1 MFSRFRP
8 GACFSLL
15 AVFALIFPGARL
27 AAAEARTWSLT
38 SPDGQCLIAVS
49 LAADG
54 RLTYTAARA
63 GKTVLPPSPLGL
75 RRDDQTFAASLTL
88 AAAGKITARHERYEL
103 FAGPR
108 PRVDHVLKQRTLEF
122 RNSAGA
128 PVLLD
133 LAAANEGVAFR
144 YRFPETN
151 AAVHVLAAELTG
163 FALPLAARGWLQPY
177 PAAGPYT
184 PAYEDFY
191 FHVAPGERPPDS
203 RGHAV
208 GWAFPALFH
217 VPAAATWVLLTES
230 GTDAS
235 FCACHLQPDSAGGI
249 YQIAF
254 PLAAEATQ
262 GYPNP
267 TGPEPRHTLPWTMPW
282 RVLVLGPTAGDIALA
297 TLVTDLAPPTQ
308 IADTSWIH
316 PGRASWAWWSHP
328 DEPATAGRFNEFTD
342 FAARQGWEY
351 TLFDAGWWTPGLAT
365 IADHARARGVLPLAW
380 LHAADVNS
388 DARRT
393 DKLAEMAA
401 AGIRG
406 LKVDFWCSDRQ
417 TAIASQQALFRD
429 AAARHMVVNLHG
441 CTIPRGWQRTWPNF
455 LTCEAVLGGES
466 YFYESR
472 YPEKAAEL
480 DTVLPFTR
488 NAIGP
493 MDLTPVACTL
503 KQYRRTTT
511 AAHQLAAAL
520 IFTSGIIHY
529 ADQAEFFESLP
540 AAVQK
545 IFRDAPA
552 RWDETRCLL
561 GEPGRVAVFARRSGG
576 TWYIAGINGTAAALP
591 VPLDLSPFKKFPH
604 RLMVTEGADPILQ
617 VVAAPLEKFA
627 SWPPVLPPRGGFILR
642 LDKEAVIN

>member
-235 FCACHLQPDSAGGI
+235 FCACHQ
-249 YQIAF
+249 Q
-254 PLAAEATQ
+254 TQ
-262 GYPNP
+262 
-267 TGPEPRHTLPWTMPW
+267 
-282 RVLVLGPTAGDIALA
+282 
-297 TLVTDLAPPTQ
+297 
-308 IADTSWIH
+308 S
-316 PGRASWAWWSHP
+316 
-328 DEPATAGRFNEFTD
+328 FT
-342 FAARQGWEY
+342 
-351 TLFDAGWWTPGLAT
+351 
-365 IADHARARGVLPLAW
+365 RGVFG
-380 LHAADVNS
+380 VQ
-388 DARRT
+388 
-393 DKLAEMAA
+393 
-401 AGIRG
+401 GIE
-406 LKVDFWCSDRQ
+406 DFS
-417 TAIASQQALFRD
+417 LV
-429 AAARHMVVNLHG
+429 H
-441 CTIPRGWQRTWPNF
+441 
-455 LTCEAVLGGES
+455 
-466 YFYESR
+466 Y
-472 YPEKAAEL
+472 
-480 DTVLPFTR
+480 R
-488 NAIGP
+488 N
-493 MDLTPVACTL
+493 PVG
-503 KQYRRTTT
+503 Q
-511 AAHQLAAAL
+511 
-520 IFTSGIIHY
+520 
-529 ADQAEFFESLP
+529 
-540 AAVQK
+540 
-545 IFRDAPA
+545 
-552 RWDETRCLL
+552 
-561 GEPGRVAVFARRSGG
+561 
-576 TWYIAGINGTAAALP
+576 
-591 VPLDLSPFKKFPH
+591 
-604 RLMVTEGADPILQ
+604 
-617 VVAAPLEKFA
+617 
-627 SWPPVLPPRGGFILR
+627 
-642 LDKEAVIN
+642 